1 MRRIVRVDDEKCN
14 GCGLCSII
22 CPLKIVSIEN
32 GKAVL
37 DEDLCDGL
45 GGCVRKCPQEAMSLV
60 EID

>member
-1 MRRIVRVDDEKCN
+1 M
-14 GCGLCSII
+14 
-22 CPLKIVSIEN
+22 PTKIVSIEN

-45 GGCVRKCPQEAMSLV
+45 GGCVRKCPQEAISLV